1 MSAYAE
7 LAAMSNFS
15 FLEGGS
21 HGYELILQ
29 AHALGL
35 KGIGIADRNTFAGIV
50 RAHSAWSDP
59 DYGNTRGDGFRLVV
73 GVRLVFRDGTPDI
86 LAYPADLAAY
96 SRLCQLLSLGKR
108 RAPKGE
114 CHLDFDDLAGH
125 AEGSLFILMPPVR
138 VPDNFGAAAR
148 KLAALAPSRAWIAA
162 VLYRKGNDRR
172 RLAALSEIARENRLP
187 LIAVN
192 DVLYHAADRRP
203 LQDILT
209 CIREKTTIEA
219 AGLRWGK

>member
-1 MSAYAE
+1 MSTYAE

-35 KGIGIADRNTFAGIV
+35 KAVGIADRNTFAGIV

-59 DYGNTRGDGFRLVV
+59 DYGNTRGDRFRLVV
-73 GVRLVFRDGTPDI
+73 GVRLVLSPTARRISSPI
-86 LAYPADLAAY
+86 PSDLAAY

-114 CHLDFDDLAGH
+114 CHLDFDDLAAH
-125 AEGSLFILMPPVR
+125 AEGSLLIVMPPGPGAGRFSTRRLRKVR
-138 VPDNFGAAAR
+138 RSWPSGRAW
-148 KLAALAPSRAWIAA
+148 LAAVHLSQGRRPPPAWPRCPEVARESSRTAH
-162 VLYRKGNDRR
+162 RR
-172 RLAALSEIARENRLP
+172 QRRALSRSRS
-187 LIAVN
+187 AVPC
-192 DVLYHAADRRP
+192 R
-203 LQDILT
+203 IS
-209 CIREKTTIEA
+209 
-219 AGLRWGK
+219 